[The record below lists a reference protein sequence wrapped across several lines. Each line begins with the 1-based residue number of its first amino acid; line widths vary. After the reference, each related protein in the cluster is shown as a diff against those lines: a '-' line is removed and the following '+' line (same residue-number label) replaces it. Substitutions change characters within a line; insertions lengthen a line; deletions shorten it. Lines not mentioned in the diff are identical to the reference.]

1 MAKTAEEISRA
12 IRAKLKVIDPD
23 ISTEPLTPERKII
36 DTVSE
41 TIAESQV
48 DAFVL
53 NYNMDID
60 AKFGSDLDKFVA
72 L

>member
-60 AKFGSDLDKFVA
+60 SKFGSDLDKFVA